1 MSYCK
6 WRLLIY
12 LNWISIS
19 VIFSCKTFSF
29 LSLFLFLMFLRI
41 LLPKPWTST
50 CLRIQFLPLYLV
62 LQYIFIRSS
71 DWFWYFQELYF
82 ITQNNHV
89 LKCNI
94 FSIIWIEFFFCT
106 LYFKIFSF
114 IPLKFLFLKLLIIWI
129 HKLKTTMS

>member
-1 MSYCK
+1 MSCK

-71 DWFWYFQELYF
+71 DWFWY
-82 ITQNNHV
+82 V
-89 LKCNI
+89 LPRSHYSKHPCLEMQYI
-94 FSIIWIEFFFCT
+94 FSFIWIEFLF
-106 LYFKIFSF
+106 LYFILQDIFIHSF
-114 IPLKFLFLKLLIIWI
+114 EISISE
-129 HKLKTTMS
+129 TTDDFTSLT